1 MTIASHDENILGSE
15 KHYFWWL
22 IFNKIENYNKLKMR
36 VMALQLFIIV
46 QDRDKANIF
55 QTIIIILTYEH
66 NSLHMFIFIIHASV
80 IRDDD
85 D

>member
-1 MTIASHDENILGSE
+1 
-15 KHYFWWL
+15 
-22 IFNKIENYNKLKMR
+22 
-36 VMALQLFIIV
+36 MALQLFIIV

-66 NSLHMFIFIIHASV
+66 NSLHMFIFIIIHASV

-85 D
+85 

>member
-1 MTIASHDENILGSE
+1 
-15 KHYFWWL
+15 
-22 IFNKIENYNKLKMR
+22 MR

-46 QDRDKANIF
+46 QDLDKANIF

-85 D
+85 